1 MNWNGASSKRWED
14 GVALCQLIIS
24 CCILRF
30 WSIRVTRWGLFF
42 FNLMHQNCG
51 CVWSGFLFYGQYCSL
66 VVRQRWRT
74 NCSVSRLRVQS
85 SAKGWSTGICK
96 EREEKVTFLVSM
108 ATYLLLTPASSLN
121 TETCVCLMWKERRGL
136 QTKRHKERGRK
147 KTERKAFI
155 FSCFSMHHNYE
166 ITKNIW
172 QYNQDLAARLKVQLY
187 TISNTHTNTHQ
198 NVENLHFK

>member
-1 MNWNGASSKRWED
+1 
-14 GVALCQLIIS
+14 
-24 CCILRF
+24 
-30 WSIRVTRWGLFF
+30 
-42 FNLMHQNCG
+42 MHQNCS

-85 SAKGWSTGICK
+85 SVKGWSTGICK
-96 EREEKVTFLVSM
+96 EREERVTFLVSM

-136 QTKRHKERGRK
+136 QTKRHKEKGRK
-147 KTERKAFI
+147 KGQRQKLS
-155 FSCFSMHHNYE
+155 FSAVSQCNYE

-172 QYNQDLAARLKVQLY
+172 QYNQDLAACIKVQLY
-187 TISNTHTNTHQ
+187 TISNTCTHRYTPKCR
-198 NVENLHFK
+198 ELAF